1 MRTITNSINPATL
14 FWYAVYAMAVL
25 LFFVGGIVV
34 GKNSSRIPA
43 KKLIAKRAD
52 L

>member
-1 MRTITNSINPATL
+1 MRIITNTVNPATI

-34 GKNSSRIPA
+34 GKNSTGIPA
-43 KKLIAKRAD
+43 KN
-52 L
+52 